1 MPEAGGANI
10 EIAKHLSEHEER
22 RVSEHVILEIVEA
35 LVLAIVA
42 IATAWSGYQA
52 ALWTGHQSEL
62 YGQASKLRV
71 QAEGA
76 ATYANQERLYN
87 ASTVVEWLK
96 AEAHDDKKLTD
107 LFERRFLPEFR
118 PAFEAWK
125 KTDPLNNPSAPAGPQ
140 LMAEYRSSKTEE
152 AARLNNQATE
162 VFEQGTKGRE
172 YADQYVRAT
181 VTLATVLLL
190 IAISQRF
197 KTRRVRVGLLVI
209 AMFLLLLSGL
219 PYYYAAPSIV
229 AAGRP
234 EAEVS
239 ELNRPRLS
247 GRLAPSSSLGFV
259 LASIVSDAA
268 KQQRFADSQQC
279 LSICRTESVVNES
292 LFYRTNEMVINWA
305 FFALMLTATEV
316 GFRLG
321 RKSEARTPESI
332 KSQIFTVEA
341 GILGI
346 LALLLGFT
354 MSMAVSRF
362 EIRKQLVLEEAD
374 AIGTASSSCATS
386 SRRRQAPRSRVF
398 LASMSM
404 SGCSTGPQEMISRG
418 SKI

>member
-1 MPEAGGANI
+1 M
-10 EIAKHLSEHEER
+10 
-22 RVSEHVILEIVEA
+22 ILEIFEA

-96 AEAHDDKKLTD
+96 AEAHGDKKLID

-162 VFEQGTKGRE
+162 VFEQGTKGRQ
-172 YADQYVRAT
+172 YADRYVRAT

-197 KTRRVRVGLLVI
+197 KTRRVRVGLLMI
-209 AMFLLLLSGL
+209 AMSCCISGL
-219 PYYYAAPSIV
+219 PYHYAAPSI
-229 AAGRP
+229 
-234 EAEVS
+234 E
-239 ELNRPRLS
+239 PRQANVVD
-247 GRLAPSSSLGFV
+247 G
-259 LASIVSDAA
+259 
-268 KQQRFADSQQC
+268 KRFA
-279 LSICRTESVVNES
+279 
-292 LFYRTNEMVINWA
+292 
-305 FFALMLTATEV
+305 
-316 GFRLG
+316 
-321 RKSEARTPESI
+321 
-332 KSQIFTVEA
+332 
-341 GILGI
+341 
-346 LALLLGFT
+346 
-354 MSMAVSRF
+354 
-362 EIRKQLVLEEAD
+362 
-374 AIGTASSSCATS
+374 
-386 SRRRQAPRSRVF
+386 
-398 LASMSM
+398 
-404 SGCSTGPQEMISRG
+404 
-418 SKI
+418 

>member
-10 EIAKHLSEHEER
+10 EIAKHLSEHEAAGE
-22 RVSEHVILEIVEA
+22 SWEHAILEMAEA

-96 AEAHDDKKLTD
+96 AEAHNDKKLTV

-125 KTDPLNNPSAPAGPQ
+125 KTDPLNNPDAPAGPQ
-140 LMAEYRSSKTEE
+140 LMPEYRSSKSEV
-152 AARLNNQATE
+152 AAKLNDQATE
-162 VFEQGTKGRE
+162 AFEQGTKGRE

-209 AMFLLLLSGL
+209 AAFLLCFPVYHILIL
-219 PYYYAAPSIV
+219 PRA
-229 AAGRP
+229 
-234 EAEVS
+234 
-239 ELNRPRLS
+239 
-247 GRLAPSSSLGFV
+247 
-259 LASIVSDAA
+259 
-268 KQQRFADSQQC
+268 
-279 LSICRTESVVNES
+279 
-292 LFYRTNEMVINWA
+292 
-305 FFALMLTATEV
+305 
-316 GFRLG
+316 
-321 RKSEARTPESI
+321 
-332 KSQIFTVEA
+332 
-341 GILGI
+341 
-346 LALLLGFT
+346 
-354 MSMAVSRF
+354 
-362 EIRKQLVLEEAD
+362 
-374 AIGTASSSCATS
+374 
-386 SRRRQAPRSRVF
+386 
-398 LASMSM
+398 
-404 SGCSTGPQEMISRG
+404 
-418 SKI
+418 

>member
-1 MPEAGGANI
+1 
-10 EIAKHLSEHEER
+10 
-22 RVSEHVILEIVEA
+22 VEA

-96 AEAHDDKKLTD
+96 AEAHSDKKLSD

-162 VFEQGTKGRE
+162 VFEEGTRGRE
-172 YADQYVRAT
+172 YADRYVRAT

-190 IAISQRF
+190 IVISQRF

-209 AMFLLLLSGL
+209 AMFLLFFPVYHIVTL
-219 PYYYAAPSIV
+219 PRI
-229 AAGRP
+229 
-234 EAEVS
+234 
-239 ELNRPRLS
+239 
-247 GRLAPSSSLGFV
+247 
-259 LASIVSDAA
+259 
-268 KQQRFADSQQC
+268 
-279 LSICRTESVVNES
+279 
-292 LFYRTNEMVINWA
+292 
-305 FFALMLTATEV
+305 
-316 GFRLG
+316 
-321 RKSEARTPESI
+321 
-332 KSQIFTVEA
+332 
-341 GILGI
+341 
-346 LALLLGFT
+346 
-354 MSMAVSRF
+354 
-362 EIRKQLVLEEAD
+362 
-374 AIGTASSSCATS
+374 
-386 SRRRQAPRSRVF
+386 
-398 LASMSM
+398 
-404 SGCSTGPQEMISRG
+404 
-418 SKI
+418 